1 MKRVVFSNAAD
12 AALTDIYEFTEERW
26 GARQANKYVGE
37 LLRLADQI
45 CAGEVLARPIPPEF
59 GVPGFVT
66 RHDSHLVY
74 WRRINDKTVG
84 ITAILHVSMM
94 QGDRLREA
102 FGG

>member
-1 MKRVVFSNAAD
+1 MGRSTGEQVRRRVA
-12 AALTDIYEFTEERW
+12 
-26 GARQANKYVGE
+26 
-37 LLRLADQI
+37 
-45 CAGEVLARPIPPEF
+45 
-59 GVPGFVT
+59 VPGFVT
-66 RHDSHLVY
+66 RHDSHFVY